1 MYAIIKT
8 GGKQYK
14 VEQGD
19 EIFIE
24 KLPVNEGDSVDFT
37 EVLAVSNDNGLLVG
51 EEVSAAKVTA
61 SVVKNGKA
69 KKVIIFKYKSKKDYR
84 KKQGHRQP
92 YTKVKIE
99 SISL

>member
-14 VEQGD
+14 VAQGD
-19 EIFIE
+19 EIFVE
-24 KLPVNEGDSVDFT
+24 KLNVTEGETVEFD
-37 EVLAVSNDNGLLVG
+37 EVLAVSTEEGLQVG
-51 EEVSAAKVTA
+51 SEVAGAIVTA
-61 SVVKNGKA
+61 SVVKNGKGP
-69 KKVIIFKYKSKKDYR
+69 KVIIFKYKSKKDYR

-99 SISL
+99 TISM

>member
-14 VEQGD
+14 VAQGD
-19 EIFIE
+19 EIFVE
-24 KLPVNEGDSVDFT
+24 KLAVTEGETVEFT
-37 EVLAVSNDNGLLVG
+37 EVLAVSNENGLQVG
-51 EEVSAAKVTA
+51 NALASAKVTA
-61 SVVKNGKA
+61 SVVKNGKGP
-69 KKVIIFKYKSKKDYR
+69 KVIIFKYKAKKDYR

>member
-19 EIFIE
+19 EIFVE
-24 KLPVNEGDSVDFT
+24 KLGAGEGETVEFT
-37 EVLAVSNDNGLLVG
+37 DVLAVSGDNGLELG
-51 EEVSAAKVTA
+51 EALEGAKVTA
-61 SVVKNGKA
+61 SVVKNGKSP
-69 KKVIIFKYKSKKDYR
+69 KVIIFKYKSKKDYR

-99 SISL
+99 SITL

>member
-14 VEQGD
+14 VQQGD
-19 EIFIE
+19 EIFVE
-24 KLPVNEGDSVDFT
+24 KLAVNEGETVEFN
-37 EVLAVSNDNGLLVG
+37 EIIAVSTENGLQLG
-51 EEVSAAKVTA
+51 DAISSAKVTA
-61 SVVKNGKA
+61 SVVKNGKSA
-69 KKVIIFKYKSKKDYR
+69 KVIIYKYKAKKDYR

>member
-14 VEQGD
+14 VAQGD
-19 EIFIE
+19 EIFVE
-24 KLPVNEGDSVDFT
+24 KLAFGEGETVEFT
-37 EVLAVSNDNGLLVG
+37 EVLAVSNEEGLQVG
-51 EEVSAAKVTA
+51 EALAAAKVTA
-61 SVVKNGKA
+61 SVVKNGKGP
-69 KKVIIFKYKSKKDYR
+69 KVIIFKYKSKKDYR